1 MAYYIA
7 LGIGGLGATIGSY
20 NALHTQRLQSS
31 MQKLEEENSQLN
43 TKQQKLIKEI
53 EDLKTENA
61 SLKEEAGKS
70 TTGKV
75 INEVLE
81 TPFTLKQVAKGG
93 MAIATGTVSAI
104 PKLIGLKD

>member
-20 NALHTQRLQSS
+20 NALHTQRLQND

-53 EDLKTENA
+53 EDLKT
-61 SLKEEAGKS
+61 
-70 TTGKV
+70 
-75 INEVLE
+75 
-81 TPFTLKQVAKGG
+81 
-93 MAIATGTVSAI
+93 
-104 PKLIGLKD
+104 